1 MRLAPAPAA
10 RRPGLSLLEVILS
23 LAILVMSMSALG
35 ILINTGTDDEMHA
48 RLNNVGTRLA
58 QSKLAEVEAGI
69 QALEEVATPTEFTDQ
84 PGWTWTMKAEDQGK
98 NLWLVTVA
106 VSYTQRGK
114 PFQLSL
120 GQMMLDPSVRGSAAK
135 LTRPT
140 AATTDGGSP

>member
-1 MRLAPAPAA
+1 MRLAPTPAA

-35 ILINTGTDDEMHA
+35 ILINTGSDHEMLA
-48 RLNNVGTRLA
+48 RLNNAGTRLA

-69 QALEEVATPTEFTDQ
+69 QALESVEQPTEFDNQ
-84 PGWTWTMKAEDQGK
+84 PGWTWTMTAEEQGV
-98 NLWLVTVA
+98 NLWLVTVT

-120 GQMMLDPSVRGSAAK
+120 GQMMLDPSVKGSASK

-140 AATTDGGSP
+140 TTTTGGGSP